1 MTAKTTGVSTQ
12 TVAHLYQ
19 GLRDVCTWKLKRLEG
34 AGPDAAIQIHELS
47 PKRKPKYH
55 RAAHDDQLFW
65 EEIFGKEDMF
75 DNILLH
81 ISQQYPV

>member
-34 AGPDAAIQIHELS
+34 AGPDAAIQIHELLV
-47 PKRKPKYH
+47 KGKPRYH
-55 RAAHDDQLFW
+55 RAAHNDLLLW